1 MANPRRVL
9 DIIGKY
15 ESDKVGGYEA
25 VNQIGV
31 AGGRGVLGYSGDIRK
46 MKQHGGRALTDMTV
60 GEIMNLQKDTGISNP
75 EWINRGKLHAVG
87 RYQFIGPTLKERV
100 SKLKI
105 DPSQKFTPELQD
117 KLALDYIKE
126 AGSISPWIGPSDKA
140 TAAERADISAFLKN
154 PNQPITPSQQSKSLP
169 SNIYK
174 EFKPDATQQ
183 TVPTQKNQTQ
193 LPGQP
198 ININL
203 IVPGAATQKKT
214 KDDFGSQFL
223 KYYIGK
229 SLESPQMFTGPKID
243 PIGLLTKAFS
253 GSTNYFS

>member
-15 ESDKVGGYEA
+15 ESDPVGGYQA
-25 VNQIGV
+25 VNQIGI

-46 MKQHGGRALTDMTV
+46 MKQHGGRPLTDMTV
-60 GEIMNLQKDTGISNP
+60 GEIMNLQKDTGISNT
-75 EWINRGKLHAVG
+75 EWINKGKLHAVG
-87 RYQFIGPTLKERV
+87 RYQFIGPTLRERV

-140 TAAERADISAFLKN
+140 TAAERAEISAFLKN
-154 PNQPITPSQQSKSLP
+154 PNQPIAPAQQR
-169 SNIYK
+169 
-174 EFKPDATQQ
+174 EFKPDLKQQ
-183 TVPTQKNQTQ
+183 IPTQTTQTQ

-203 IVPGAATQKKT
+203 IVPGGVAQKET
-214 KDDFGSQFL
+214 DDFGSQFL

-229 SLESPQMFTGPKID
+229 GLETPQMSTGLKIN
-243 PIGLLTKAFS
+243 PIDLLTKAAS
-253 GSTNYFS
+253 GSTNYFNNPTYFS

>member
-15 ESDKVGGYEA
+15 ESDPVGGYQA

-46 MKQHGGRALTDMTV
+46 MKQHGGRPLTDMTV

-75 EWINRGKLHAVG
+75 EWINKGKLHAVG
-87 RYQFIGPTLKERV
+87 RYQFIGPTLRERV

-154 PNQPITPSQQSKSLP
+154 PNQPIAPIQQKD
-169 SNIYK
+169 
-174 EFKPDATQQ
+174 FKPDLKQQ
-183 TVPTQKNQTQ
+183 TVTTQATQ

-203 IVPGAATQKKT
+203 IVPGGIEPKET

-229 SLESPQMFTGPKID
+229 GLETPQMSTGLKID
-243 PIGLLTKAFS
+243 PIALLTQATF

>member
-1 MANPRRVL
+1 
-9 DIIGKY
+9 
-15 ESDKVGGYEA
+15 
-25 VNQIGV
+25 
-31 AGGRGVLGYSGDIRK
+31 
-46 MKQHGGRALTDMTV
+46 
-60 GEIMNLQKDTGISNP
+60 
-75 EWINRGKLHAVG
+75 
-87 RYQFIGPTLKERV
+87 LKERV

-140 TAAERADISAFLKN
+140 TTAERADISAFLKN
-154 PNQPITPSQQSKSLP
+154 PNQPITPNQQ
-169 SNIYK
+169 K
-174 EFKPDATQQ
+174 EFKPETTQQ
-183 TVPTQKNQTQ
+183 TVPTQTTQTQ

-203 IVPGAATQKKT
+203 IVPGATTQKET
-214 KDDFGSQFL
+214 KDDLGSQFL

-229 SLESPQMFTGPKID
+229 SLESPQMFTRPKID

>member
-15 ESDKVGGYEA
+15 ESDPVGGYQA
-25 VNQIGV
+25 VNQIGI

-46 MKQHGGRALTDMTV
+46 MKQHGGRPLTDMTV
-60 GEIMNLQKDTGISNP
+60 GEIMNLQKDTGISNS
-75 EWINRGKLHAVG
+75 EWINKGKLHAVG
-87 RYQFIGPTLKERV
+87 RYQFIGPTLRERV

-154 PNQPITPSQQSKSLP
+154 PNQPITPSQQ
-169 SNIYK
+169 K
-174 EFKPDATQQ
+174 EFKPETTQQ
-183 TVPTQKNQTQ
+183 TVPTQTTQTQ

-203 IVPGAATQKKT
+203 IVPGRIEPKET
-214 KDDFGSQFL
+214 KYDPAFQFL
-223 KYYIGK
+223 EDYISKGI
-229 SLESPQMFTGPKID
+229 EPPQMSTGFKIN
-243 PIGLLTKAFS
+243 PVEVLTNAFNTDYTF
-253 GSTNYFS
+253 G